1 MNHECLMGIRAERA
15 GCWKCSQRF
24 LVYVCLLVAHAQRG
38 TRHVTLSLSCSLLS
52 MATKWC
58 AEGHRIED
66 ARNMWKAF
74 RGYRPSVT
82 EVWLIAFILAVN
94 ACCSARGADMH
105 QWSIWW
111 NIKKSSPMRGLL
123 YCGLMKCRV
132 PRKTA
137 AIMNN
142 RRSN

>member
-1 MNHECLMGIRAERA
+1 MLNGNQGRACRMLKVFSKIPGVCVSTIGA
-15 GCWKCSQRF
+15 CTTRDTAC
-24 LVYVCLLVAHAQRG
+24 YVA
-38 TRHVTLSLSCSLLS
+38 SLSCSLLS

-94 ACCSARGADMH
+94 ACCSACGADMH

-123 YCGLMKCRV
+123 YCGLMKCKV

-142 RRSN
+142 RTSN